1 MKRRGPASVR
11 AQRSVTAS
19 VETPPWTLCA
29 FQLHKLKRDGIE
41 HSDEIEIEKPY
52 HGARWF
58 LEDHDDRLDATAWQE
73 DE

>member
-1 MKRRGPASVR
+1 MKRRGPAPVR

-19 VETPPWTLCA
+19 VATPAWTLCA

-41 HSDEIEIEKPY
+41 HSDESEIEKP
-52 HGARWF
+52 HHTATWF
-58 LEDHDDRLDATAWQE
+58 LEDHHDRLDATVWQE